1 MHLLLPPLPHFPFPL
16 PPTLNP
22 APWLLSFSGRIPSS
36 SCCLT
41 EGCDVGTTTRGHYNT
56 PASWPDGDVIW
67 GGGTWSAKKGEK
79 DKVSHMEKE
88 QRAHTAVGKEKGHT
102 ENPGKKRIKERH
114 LKDYGL
120 YSCWSEV
127 NRAQRKSVKMAST
140 IKVWFKVQV
149 VDKTRI
155 WKRDELY
162 THFLNNIQPLIMYW
176 YSQLHA
182 N

>member
-1 MHLLLPPLPHFPFPL
+1 MLERPP
-16 PPTLNP
+16 
-22 APWLLSFSGRIPSS
+22 G
-36 SCCLT
+36 
-41 EGCDVGTTTRGHYNT
+41 GTTIRR
-56 PASWPDGDVIW
+56 PAGLMGMSSGVGGPDQQ
-67 GGGTWSAKKGEK
+67 KKGEK

-140 IKVWFKVQV
+140 IKV
-149 VDKTRI
+149 
-155 WKRDELY
+155 
-162 THFLNNIQPLIMYW
+162 
-176 YSQLHA
+176 
-182 N
+182 